1 MKSRSISRLLF
12 YGEPPLAFYFLLK
25 KSSTEII
32 VLLLPKND
40 KAMEILIEIIK
51 KYIPLT
57 TKEEQIILDLFTEIS
72 VAKGTH
78 ILQSGTICKHLYF
91 VKKGLFRQYIDDQ
104 TVHFSSENSFMCDL
118 VSLSTQ
124 TPSLK
129 SFEALENSVLY
140 KIPYTDLYNLCQK
153 VQYGERFNRLLVEE
167 AFHKTILYIYDLH
180 KQTPTERYKT
190 FLQQFK
196 ELNQR
201 IPQYYIAS
209 YLGITPQSLSR
220 IRSKIFSE

>member
-1 MKSRSISRLLF
+1 MEAVRLGICCNF
-12 YGEPPLAFYFLLK
+12 VEK
-25 KSSTEII
+25 D
-32 VLLLPKND
+32 N
-40 KAMEILIEIIK
+40 KAMKNLIEAIK
-51 KYIPLT
+51 KYILLT
-57 TKEEQIILDLFTEIS
+57 TKEEQTISDLFTEIS
-72 VAKGTH
+72 VAKGIH
-78 ILQSGTICKHLYF
+78 ILQAGTICKHLYF
-91 VKKGLFRQYIDDQ
+91 VKEGLFRQYIDEQ
-104 TVHFSSENSFMCDL
+104 TIHFSCENSFMCDL

-129 SFEALENSVLY
+129 SFEALEDSVLY
-140 KIPYTDLYNLCQK
+140 RIPYADLHNLCQK

-180 KQTPTERYKT
+180 KQTPTQRYKT

-196 ELNQR
+196 GLNQR

-220 IRSKIFSE
+220 IRRKIFS